1 MKMGIQQKLG
11 AITGLFVVFIAIGVF
26 YTSQTLKN
34 QEGDSA
40 VINVAGA
47 QRMLSQRMTKE
58 ALALATGTDLENG
71 LDQTIATFE
80 SNLEGLIS
88 GNQTA
93 GLVAAS
99 DAQVL
104 AQLQTIKGM
113 WTEFRSKTEE
123 VAALAPDYQV
133 SQRYVTENASVIVGE
148 MDIAVS
154 LYQDSDEATTYVINL
169 AGKQRMLIERL
180 AKEIRALGTT
190 SGSPQVVNETA
201 ALFDATANGLIAG
214 DAVLRLSPVQDRATG
229 QQLGK
234 VRTQWETYQTHV
246 DRILEIAP
254 ALESA
259 VAYVTANNVPLLQA
273 SDQSVSLLEAVS
285 RAKVDRLRQFQ
296 MGLFVAGLLLFAAA
310 LWMLRALVVGPLLK
324 VTGLLDA
331 IGKGDL
337 TARLD
342 SRLTQDEI
350 GDMGRS
356 CNALA
361 IKLAEIM
368 SEVRSGAD
376 GVAVGSQQL
385 STSADGL
392 SQGASEQ
399 AASVEETSA
408 SLEEM
413 SASIVKNSEN
423 SKEMESMAVKGSKE
437 AKQSG
442 EAVKETV
449 EAMTSIAAKISIIEE
464 IAYQTNLLALNA
476 AIEAARAG
484 EHGKGFAVV
493 ATEVRKLAERSQTAA
508 KEIGGLA
515 GSSVDVAGRAGQL
528 LNELVPSIAKT
539 ADMVQ
544 EVAAASSEQT
554 SGVEQID
561 QSMSQLDQATQR
573 NASASEEVASTAE
586 EMASQAESLLELIAF
601 FRIDDRGN
609 GSHKRRSVQKPVIAV
624 RHEPLAPAGH
634 TSGKAAAAHNGGSG
648 DSDKAGHTGSSASEN
663 AHEFTRF

>member
-1 MKMGIQQKLG
+1 
-11 AITGLFVVFIAIGVF
+11 
-26 YTSQTLKN
+26 
-34 QEGDSA
+34 
-40 VINVAGA
+40 
-47 QRMLSQRMTKE
+47 
-58 ALALATGTDLENG
+58 
-71 LDQTIATFE
+71 
-80 SNLEGLIS
+80 
-88 GNQTA
+88 
-93 GLVAAS
+93 
-99 DAQVL
+99 
-104 AQLQTIKGM
+104 
-113 WTEFRSKTEE
+113 
-123 VAALAPDYQV
+123 
-133 SQRYVTENASVIVGE
+133 

-154 LYQDSDEATTYVINL
+154 LYEESDEATAYVINL

-180 AKEIRALGTT
+180 AKEIMALGSS
-190 SGSPQVVNETA
+190 SGSPRVVSETA
-201 ALFDATANGLIAG
+201 TLFDATANGLLAG
-214 DAVLRLSPVQDRATG
+214 DAVLRLSAVQDRATG

-234 VRTQWETYQTHV
+234 VRTQWATFQTHV
-246 DRILEIAP
+246 DRVLELAP
-254 ALESA
+254 GLEAA
-259 VAYVTANNVPLLQA
+259 VSYVTENNVPLLQA
-273 SDQSVSLLEAVS
+273 SDQAVGLLEAVS

-296 MGLFVAGLLLFAAA
+296 MGLFVAGLVLFAAA
-310 LWMLRALVVGPLLK
+310 LWLLRALVVTPLLR
-324 VTGLLDA
+324 VTGVLDA

-337 TARLD
+337 TVRLD
-342 SRLTQDEI
+342 SGLTQDEI

-361 IKLAEIM
+361 AKLGEIM
-368 SEVRSGAD
+368 NEVRAGAD

-408 SLEEM
+408 SLEQM

-423 SKEMESMAVKGSKE
+423 SKEMEQMAIKGSKE

-493 ATEVRKLAERSQTAA
+493 ATEVRKLAERSQLAA

-515 GSSVDVAGRAGQL
+515 GSSVDVAGRAGTL
-528 LNELVPSIAKT
+528 LAELVPSIAKT

-544 EVAAASSEQT
+544 EVTAASSEQT

-601 FRIDDRGN
+601 FRLDNRGN
-609 GSHKRRSVQKPVIAV
+609 GSQKRRSVHKPVIAV
-624 RHEPLAPAGH
+624 HQPTAQAGH
-634 TSGKAAAAHNGGSG
+634 AGGQPASPDNGAPGGSDEAAH
-648 DSDKAGHTGSSASEN
+648 ATASASER